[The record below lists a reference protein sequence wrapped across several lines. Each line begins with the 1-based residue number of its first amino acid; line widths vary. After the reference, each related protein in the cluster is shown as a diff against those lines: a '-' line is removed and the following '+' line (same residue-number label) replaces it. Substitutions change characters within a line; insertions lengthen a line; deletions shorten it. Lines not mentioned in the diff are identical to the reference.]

1 MSGVGSGAKL
11 DPECL
16 NEYCKFKTGKNIRY
30 IVFKLTDSLTEIVV
44 EQTVNKDE
52 NKNFSAEYENL
63 VDRLRE
69 VQDEG
74 GCRYVVVDFE
84 YQIKELTKSK
94 MIFISWAPD
103 TSKIKQKM
111 VYTSSQH
118 ILKKPLDG
126 ISLYVQGNDL
136 DDVSFEY
143 IEKTI
148 IERERLWDYK
158 IFTYKH
164 LPIQTER
171 CYGYFMVLLYLLYSF
186 VYEWVYSYLL
196 LNIQNEKR
204 LG

>member
-148 IERERLWDYK
+148 IERERL
-158 IFTYKH
+158 
-164 LPIQTER
+164 
-171 CYGYFMVLLYLLYSF
+171 
-186 VYEWVYSYLL
+186 
-196 LNIQNEKR
+196 
-204 LG
+204 